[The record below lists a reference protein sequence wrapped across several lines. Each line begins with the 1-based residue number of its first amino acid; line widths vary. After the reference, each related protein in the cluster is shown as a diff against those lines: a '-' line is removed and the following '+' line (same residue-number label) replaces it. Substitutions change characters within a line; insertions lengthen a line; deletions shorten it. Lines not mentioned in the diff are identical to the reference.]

1 MKIFMIDESVI
12 DATMK
17 IMVKYAPVFRCEK
30 IGKIFRISFAEN
42 EKIIS
47 ELEENNILC
56 WGMLF

>member
-1 MKIFMIDESVI
+1 MRIFMIEEGII

-17 IMVKYAPVFRCEK
+17 IVIKHASVFRCERF
-30 IGKIFRISFAEN
+30 GKFFRISFADN

-56 WGMLF
+56 CGILF

>member
-1 MKIFMIDESVI
+1 MRIFMIEEDII

-17 IMVKYAPVFRCEK
+17 IVVKYAPVFRCERF
-30 IGKIFRISFAEN
+30 GKFFRISFADN

-56 WGMLF
+56 WGILF